1 MTKRTRRLLLIAG
14 VAGAILVPW
23 TLSSK
28 WGKGPDRINY
38 SELVRLAREDMFRS
52 TPSMPLILTGSTL
65 NGRYFDTGLRAER
78 DFEGVIPRGSEQ
90 ALADTLVAQG
100 FIVKIEDGDQVSWI
114 YLLLASGFPL
124 ILVAGVI
131 LFSVSR
137 RSRGGGMGDLVSLGK
152 SRARLW
158 MKGSKE
164 VTFED
169 VAGADEA
176 KEELQEIIEF
186 LKEPHRFRRLGGQI
200 PRGVLLMGL
209 PGTGKTLLARAVAGE
224 AGVPFFSISA
234 SEFVEIFVGVGASRV
249 RDLFGVGKK
258 HAPCIIFIDEIDS
271 IGRRRGAGLGGGHD
285 EREQALNQLLSEM
298 DGFES
303 SEGVIV
309 IGATNRPDIL
319 DPALLRAGRFDRHVV
334 VALPDIRGREGI
346 LRVHLRNIPLSGDV
360 EIPLLARSTQGFS
373 GAQVENLVNEAAL
386 RGARFDREAV
396 TMADFLEEKD
406 TSMMGRERRSLT
418 LSSRDRTC
426 TAYREAGHALV
437 ASLLPETDPVQKV
450 TIVPRA
456 NELGTTIQVPDEG
469 RYTSTKQHLESA
481 IAILM
486 ARRCAEE
493 IFLGGTTSA
502 VANDLSEATELAR
515 RMVCEWGMAEEIG
528 LLSLGGQEET
538 VFLGKEIT
546 CHRQYSKATSA
557 KIDDALK
564 RIVLQ
569 GYRKARNILESW
581 QGTVMRLANALQEY
595 ETLDSGELGAIIKG
609 RSARTHQ
616 AEELCRSE
624 DAFVSKPR
632 IGHRPD
638 LQVGF
643 KTEGLHHTD
652 DYSRKWTVGAAVR
665 GYITPISGCV
675 RAHPLANHIGL
686 LVKVDPVEVGPA
698 SRLLRCE
705 E

>member
-1 MTKRTRRLLLIAG
+1 
-14 VAGAILVPW
+14 
-23 TLSSK
+23 
-28 WGKGPDRINY
+28 
-38 SELVRLAREDMFRS
+38 
-52 TPSMPLILTGSTL
+52 MPLILTSSRL
-65 NGRYFDTGLRAER
+65 KGRYFDTGLRAER
-78 DFEGVIPRGSEQ
+78 DFEGFIPHGSEQ

-114 YLLLASGFPL
+114 YLLLTAGFPL
-124 ILVAGVI
+124 ILVAGIV
-131 LFSVSR
+131 LFFVTR
-137 RSRGGGMGDLVSLGK
+137 RFRGGEMGDLVSLGK

-169 VAGADEA
+169 VAGTDEA

-186 LKEPHRFRRLGGQI
+186 LKEPDRFRRLGGQL
-200 PRGVLLMGL
+200 PRGVLLMGP

-249 RDLFGVGKK
+249 RDLFKVGKR

-319 DPALLRAGRFDRHVV
+319 DSALLRAGRFDRHVV

-346 LRVHLRNIPLSGDV
+346 LRVHLRSVPLSEDV
-360 EIPLLARSTQGFS
+360 EIPLLARSTPGFS
-373 GAQVENLVNEAAL
+373 GAQLENLVNEAAL
-386 RGARFDREAV
+386 RGARFERETV

-406 TSMMGRERRSLT
+406 TRMMGRERRSLT
-418 LSSRDRTC
+418 LSPRDRTC

-437 ASLLPETDPVQKV
+437 ASMLPETDPVQKV

-481 IAILM
+481 VAILM

-528 LLSLGGQEET
+528 PLNLGGQEET
-538 VFLGKEIT
+538 VFLGREIT
-546 CHRQYSKATSA
+546 RHRQYSKATSA

-581 QGTVMRLANALQEY
+581 QSTVIRLANALQEY

-609 RSARTHQ
+609 RSARTHR
-616 AEELCRSE
+616 AEGEGLCRSE
-624 DAFVSKPR
+624 DVFVSKPR

-643 KTEGLHHTD
+643 RTEGLNHTD
-652 DYSRKWTVGAAVR
+652 NYGRKWTAGAVVR
-665 GYITPISGCV
+665 GYTLLRRQVASV
-675 RAHPLANHIGL
+675 HPQANHIGL
-686 LVKVDPVEVGPA
+686 LVKVDSVEVGPA